1 MDEVRLVDRDDG
13 RVDRLVVDRI
23 GRVLR
28 VLTSGCMSSAMIVT
42 GLFLNSVAQ
51 AAQQSDTL

>member
-1 MDEVRLVDRDDG
+1 
-13 RVDRLVVDRI
+13 
-23 GRVLR
+23 
-28 VLTSGCMSSAMIVT
+28 MSSAMIVT